1 MELNPKALLRHNNK
15 LPLPENIFL
24 KTKTSLWT
32 LISLT
37 STATLF
43 KSFPKLPNIIRY
55 NMLGIQR
62 KIIYI
67 DGYEIDDFKGS
78 KQEIRRSLFNM
89 VTVIV
94 PRISEDRNSL
104 ERSQGFWEKTNQCL

>member
-1 MELNPKALLRHNNK
+1 MELNPKALLCHNNK
-15 LPLPENIFL
+15 LPLPENIFQ

-37 STATLF
+37 STATF
-43 KSFPKLPNIIRY
+43 FRSFPKLLNITRY

-78 KQEIRRSLFNM
+78 KQEIRCSLFNM
-89 VTVIV
+89 VSVTVS
-94 PRISEDRNSL
+94 RISEDRNSL
-104 ERSQGFWEKTNQCL
+104 ERNQGFWEKPNQCL